1 MGNNIAVKN
10 DNKKEKPG
18 INHLMLLDPRT
29 RGIAHIIPIQ
39 PALDPVNIIKT
50 KIVSKIKKEKI
61 FLKKFFLILIKF
73 AIANGQIILSQQA
86 V

>member
-1 MGNNIAVKN
+1 MIDDEYHLNNIAVKN
-10 DNKKEKPG
+10 DNKKVILG

-50 KIVSKIKKEKI
+50 KIT
-61 FLKKFFLILIKF
+61 LLLLILIV
-73 AIANGQIILSQQA
+73 Q
-86 V
+86 